1 MKMLFSCLALTLLTA
16 HTCFQKN
23 SPIPFPTIKTAKLGP
38 DSLLYQRFTPPPGFE
53 RVPANP
59 KSFAYYLRQ
68 LPLKPPGSKVHLYNG
83 REKANSGVYAA
94 VVNLPIG
101 QKNLHQCADAI
112 IRLRAEYLWQT
123 RQFDQIHFNLTNG
136 FRVDYDRWRKGERV
150 KVVGNQ
156 TTWEQKT
163 AASNTYAT
171 LWSYLEFVFTYAGT
185 LSLSKELRPL
195 PVAALQIGDVFIQ
208 GGSPGHAVI
217 VVDAAVDKNGQ
228 KVFLLAQS
236 YMPAQE
242 IQVLK
247 NPQNGDWA
255 PWYPA
260 DFGAQLATPE
270 WTFGAGDLK
279 RF

>member
-1 MKMLFSCLALTLLTA
+1 MKTLLALLTCILLTA

-23 SPIPFPTIKTAKLGP
+23 PLPLLGGISTRETP
-38 DSLLYQRFTPPPGFE
+38 SDSLLYQRFTTPPGFE
-53 RVPANP
+53 RVPVAP
-59 KSFAYYLRQ
+59 ASFAHHLRH
-68 LPLKPPGSKVHLYNG
+68 LPLRPPGSTVRLYDG
-83 REKANSGVYAA
+83 REKANNGVYDA
-94 VVNLPIG
+94 VVDLPIG
-101 QKNLHQCADAI
+101 RKNLHQCADAV
-112 IRLRAEYLWQT
+112 IRLRADYLWRT

-136 FRVDYDRWRKGERV
+136 FRVDYDRWRKGERI

-156 TTWEQKT
+156 STWEQKA

-171 LWSYLEFVFTYAGT
+171 FWSYLELVFTYAGT
-185 LSLSKELRPL
+185 RSLSKEMP
-195 PVAALQIGDVFIQ
+195 PVPISALQIGDVFIQ

-217 VVDAAVDKNGQ
+217 VVDMAADKNGQ

-247 NPQNGDWA
+247 NPARGDLS

-260 DFGAQLATPE
+260 DFGEVLKTPE
-270 WTFGAGDLK
+270 WTFGADDLK